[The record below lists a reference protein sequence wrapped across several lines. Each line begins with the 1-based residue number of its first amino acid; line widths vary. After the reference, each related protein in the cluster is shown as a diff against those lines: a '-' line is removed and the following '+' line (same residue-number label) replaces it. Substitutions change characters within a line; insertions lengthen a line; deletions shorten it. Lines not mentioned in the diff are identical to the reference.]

1 MVIKPDAMNAHELKI
16 IEQVMKENGLPIAY
30 AFNIANYEKLMTKY
44 WKENI
49 AFKNKE
55 NPWVELKAC
64 VVTIDI

>member
-44 WKENI
+44 
-49 AFKNKE
+49 
-55 NPWVELKAC
+55 
-64 VVTIDI
+64 